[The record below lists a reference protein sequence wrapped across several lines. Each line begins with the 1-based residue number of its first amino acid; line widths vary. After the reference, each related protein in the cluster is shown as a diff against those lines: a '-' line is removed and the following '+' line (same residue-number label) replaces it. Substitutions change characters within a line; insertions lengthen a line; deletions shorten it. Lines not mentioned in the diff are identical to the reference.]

1 MNAKITQQGGYLCAP
16 LGHTVMHFHEGQIVS
31 GIVAELALADGA
43 AVAVNMMR
51 AADLERNRFTTTGTH
66 RGASAPGVPLVHGSA
81 FSRLGAPSIPR
92 AIQNSD
98 FIDTGD

>member
-43 AVAVNMMR
+43 AVAINMMR
-51 AADLERNRFTTTGTH
+51 AADLEIKVEPPVETKRP
-66 RGASAPGVPLVHGSA
+66 RG
-81 FSRLGAPSIPR
+81 RPR
-92 AIQNSD
+92 KS
-98 FIDTGD
+98 